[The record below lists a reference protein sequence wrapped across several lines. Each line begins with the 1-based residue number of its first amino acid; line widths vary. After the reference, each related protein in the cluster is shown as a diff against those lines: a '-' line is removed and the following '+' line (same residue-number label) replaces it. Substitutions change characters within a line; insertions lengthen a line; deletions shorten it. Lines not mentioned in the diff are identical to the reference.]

1 MQVCKKKFENKMIK
15 VVKYVIIITFFI
27 SQLIQGS
34 ISLVYNIR
42 IAEASKKKALETLK
56 PYTFTFTPTG
66 AYGKTRND
74 IITGLI
80 GFLQSATYTH
90 NSFFAQFNCA
100 FGETYLIVPPLIAL
114 GNTTTIHIKSF
125 YTDDILIKLGY
136 IYSYTDQLSFSFTG
150 HLGLPTHKDYVLQ
163 TFPLGYA
170 HVGLGFQF
178 DSQYIYSSPQE
189 NAIRS
194 AFRLIQ
200 FIPRNAMASLFNQG
214 STAATN
220 NRFNINLGT
229 LIDIF
234 ISHLSIFG
242 NHRLE
247 FGYDQIIFCN
257 GKIRPFLPFALEFF
271 NFISPNFF
279 LAYNYN
285 NSTKYINHILSIGT
299 SLGFTIWPNQ
309 FGNKISVEPWMTY
322 IINF

>member
-1 MQVCKKKFENKMIK
+1 MTKIYKLI
-15 VVKYVIIITFFI
+15 VITSFLI
-27 SQLIQGS
+27 SNQINGA

-42 IAEASKKKALETLK
+42 IAEASKKNATETLK

-90 NSFFAQFNCA
+90 NSFFAQINWA
-100 FGETYLIVPPLIAL
+100 FGETFLTIPPLTAL
-114 GNTTTIHIKSF
+114 GTTKFTRIKTF
-125 YTDDILIKLGY
+125 NTDDILIRLGY
-136 IYSYTDQLSFSFTG
+136 SYSHTERLSFSFTG
-150 HLGLPTHKDYVLQ
+150 HLGIPTHKDLVLQ
-163 TFPLGYA
+163 SFPLGYA

-178 DSQYIYSSPQE
+178 DSQYIYSKPQE

-200 FIPRNAMASLFNQG
+200 FIPRTAISSLINQ
-214 STAATN
+214 STVTTT

-229 LIDIF
+229 LIDLF

-242 NHRLE
+242 NHRFE

-257 GKIRPFLPFALEFF
+257 GKIHPFLPLALEFF
-271 NFISPNFF
+271 NFISPQFF
-279 LAYNYN
+279 VAYNYN
-285 NSTKYINHILSIGT
+285 HSTKYINHTLSIGT
-299 SLGFTIWPNQ
+299 SAGFTIWPNQ
-309 FGNKISVEPWMTY
+309 FGNKISVEPWITY